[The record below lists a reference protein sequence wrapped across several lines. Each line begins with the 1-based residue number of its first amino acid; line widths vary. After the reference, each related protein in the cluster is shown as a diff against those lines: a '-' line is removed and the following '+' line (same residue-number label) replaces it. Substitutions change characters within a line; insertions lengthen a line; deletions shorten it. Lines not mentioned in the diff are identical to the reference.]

1 MSWLTQCKQ
10 KLRTQ
15 GGTILGA
22 VLVTVAVAVVAIL
35 PPLWI
40 PATIVGA
47 VGVGMVVTARV
58 RAYAEQQKRKI
69 STESVNSST
78 TSSASHAPVS
88 LEVEQVLT
96 QIQTFKARF
105 AIAAIKPPEQG
116 VPELLGLP
124 PHAAVSDC
132 LKACRELLRY
142 WNADKNDGIKT
153 LYARPMGDPDRA
165 AVHRIITFVRALYTE
180 LKAARNQNLSL
191 DHLKSWSMERL
202 TQATTDTESDVD
214 WEAEMQRYD
223 EMEAR
228 IARVQVGYTELIEAY
243 KVDIADSERLLGL
256 SNAIEVPQHLIM
268 APSQDT
274 HVVTWERSVASEHV
288 ARARQQRID
297 NQLAVVNQQH
307 VITRQLRHKM
317 KTLTVAIQAET
328 AAIQEE
334 RAMFAK
340 RANQAEARVKQAEIK
355 INQAEIKINQA
366 EIKTARFAK
375 ENAALRAQI
384 AQLKAQQGQPSSAT
398 QDQPPTRSWT
408 SFFFRTP
415 PTEAPA
421 EAKPAAESGLS

>member
-10 KLRTQ
+10 KLRTHR
-15 GGTILGA
+15 GTILGA

-40 PATIVGA
+40 PATLIGA
-47 VGVGMVVTARV
+47 VGVGMVVTTRV
-58 RAYAEQQKRKI
+58 RAYAEKQKRKT
-69 STESVNSST
+69 STESVNAPT
-78 TSSASHAPVS
+78 TSSASRAPVS

-96 QIQTFKARF
+96 QIQAFKARF
-105 AIAAIKPPEQG
+105 AIAAINPPEQG

-256 SNAIEVPQHLIM
+256 SNSIEVPQHLIM

-274 HVVTWERSVASEHV
+274 QVVTWERSVASEHV
-288 ARARQQRID
+288 ARARQQHID
-297 NQLAVVNQQH
+297 HQLAVVGQQQI
-307 VITRQLRHKM
+307 VTKQLRHRM
-317 KTLTVAIQAET
+317 EALT
-328 AAIQEE
+328 
-334 RAMFAK
+334 AMFAK
-340 RANQAEARVKQAEIK
+340 KNKRL
-355 INQAEIKINQA
+355 
-366 EIKTARFAK
+366 AK
-375 ENAALRAQI
+375 ENAELRAKI
-384 AQLKAQQGQPSSAT
+384 AQLEAQQGKPSS
-398 QDQPPTRSWT
+398 DQPVPTPTRSWT
-408 SFFFRTP
+408 SFFFHT
-415 PTEAPA
+415 PTEAQA

>member
-10 KLRTQ
+10 KLRTHR
-15 GGTILGA
+15 GTILGA

-40 PATIVGA
+40 PETLIGA
-47 VGVGMVVTARV
+47 VGVGIVVTARV

-142 WNADKNDGIKT
+142 CNADKNDGIKT

-202 TQATTDTESDVD
+202 TQATADTESDVD

-243 KVDIADSERLLGL
+243 QIDIADSERLLGL
-256 SNAIEVPQHLIM
+256 SHSIEVPQHLIM

-274 HVVTWERSVASEHV
+274 QVVTWEGSVASEHV
-288 ARARQQRID
+288 ARARQQHID
-297 NQLAVVNQQH
+297 HQLTVVGQQQT
-307 VITRQLRHKM
+307 VTKQLRHKM
-317 KTLTVAIQAET
+317 KILTVAIKAET
-328 AAIQEE
+328 AAIKEE
-334 RAMFAK
+334 RIMFAK
-340 RANQAEARVKQAEIK
+340 RANQAEAR
-355 INQAEIKINQA
+355 INQAQTKI
-366 EIKTARFAK
+366 ARFTK
-375 ENAALRAQI
+375 ENAELRAQI
-384 AQLKAQQGQPSSAT
+384 AQLKAQQGKPSS
-398 QDQPPTRSWT
+398 DEPVPTPARSWT

-415 PTEAPA
+415 PTEAQA